1 MFTVTPYVL
10 KIILLN
16 IQPTLS
22 SHFKDKQKAKQNE
35 YTKFQP
41 LLFPPVSSNT
51 KPRNGSHH

>member
-22 SHFKDKQKAKQNE
+22 LHFKDKQKGKQNE
-35 YTKFQP
+35 YTKFKP
-41 LLFPPVSSNT
+41 LSFPPVSSNT
-51 KPRNGSHH
+51 KPHNGSHH